1 MRAPADATKK
11 EQNSVVRNPS
21 TAGKAPRAIL
31 LQAGGTQTVT
41 RPGSQSQHS
50 PAGRQKAQASL
61 LYRCGRGQ
69 TDLQTALGGISK
81 TSKQPE
87 G

>member
-1 MRAPADATKK
+1 MRAPTDATRKQQ
-11 EQNSVVRNPS
+11 ENSVVWNPR
-21 TAGKAPRAIL
+21 TAGKAPRAML
-31 LQAGGTQTVT
+31 WGNPDSYQA
-41 RPGSQSQHS
+41 RIQSQHS

-61 LYRCGRGQ
+61 LYRGGRGQ
-69 TDLQTALGGISK
+69 TDLQAALGGISE